1 VTKRVLQHCH
11 QAFESQFKKLYAD
24 KESEQKAAAALAA
37 SEKEVC
43 KQEFYYFSILQTVA
57 QSNDNL
63 AFTLAR
69 NISRIKEIEK
79 FRVAA

>member
-1 VTKRVLQHCH
+1 
-11 QAFESQFKKLYAD
+11 
-24 KESEQKAAAALAA
+24 LAA

-43 KQEFYYFSILQTVA
+43 KQEFYYFSTLQTVA